1 MDFDEA
7 SYKAIL
13 EVMDDKADE
22 IVSSALI
29 THEIETDDSYPAI
42 PSTRIDESI
51 QDLITFGELTL
62 VWVQQAARVILTRS
76 VPPGTDRQATL
87 VNGTWK
93 CYIAPDHR
101 ERYHS
106 GLFESKQAAIEY
118 LHQVVGDDIG
128 VLEPVP
134 ACNMVFATET
144 HGFEGY
150 GTHTV
155 VVRGERIHHQFSLEE

>member
-7 SYKAIL
+7 SYRAIL
-13 EVMDDKADE
+13 DVMDDKADE

-29 THEIETDDSYPAI
+29 THEIETDDSYPVLS
-42 PSTRIDESI
+42 STRIDEAI

-62 VWVQQAARVILTRS
+62 VWTQQAARVTLNRS
-76 VPPGTDRQATL
+76 VHPGTDRQATV
-87 VNGTWK
+87 VNGTWQ

-106 GLFESKQAAIEY
+106 GLFESRQAAVEY
-118 LHQVVGDDIG
+118 LRQVVGDDINE
-128 VLEPVP
+128 LEPVP
-134 ACNMVFATET
+134 ACNSVFTTEI

-150 GTHTV
+150 GTHMV
-155 VVRGERIHHQFSLEE
+155 IVRGERIHHQFSLEE